1 MIATWMLYGT
11 VVAILAGLGAL
22 ALERGARLLG
32 RAGRWCW
39 VGAMLVTLA
48 LPVVAWMRPVRPVPA
63 TAPPTQPGT
72 AVDLTGHVD
81 VVLPVAGAPATRPMD
96 WSMLDRPLAYGWALC
111 SLALLGWFA
120 FGTWR
125 LARMRKSWRWNGDLF
140 VSNDVGP
147 AVIGFVRCQVVVPEW
162 SLALSEEQRDLLL
175 AHEAEHV
182 AAYDSRLLLISAAV
196 LALVPWNPGV
206 WWQFRRLRLAIELD
220 CDQRV
225 LRNRPDA
232 ATYGRLLLD
241 VGARTTR
248 TLVPVTAFNEPMSS
262 LEHRIRALTALRPR
276 RPGLW
281 AAGAAVACGIAL
293 FAACEAPRPTAPASK
308 PQAFTISTHEQV
320 EGVLSSKYIGDSVRR
335 YIGATASRAVF
346 DWFIVSADS
355 HVVRYGTTPRNPNDD
370 VVRAEGMDYVVPGF
384 QLGRLQSIT
393 VVAANGM
400 WPGSQPVYWGVLRD
414 PKQVSQITRDGVL
427 FAPRWVTE
435 AMAKY
440 YPELATATSGRPTEV
455 WFAATAGHEV
465 LQTKLVTPQS
475 VPGVGLGP
483 TSAIGMVFPG
493 LQNAFITSISPG
505 ANGGWAG
512 SNVRVVWV
520 TQVASR
526 EQSEAQGFGPDTVR
540 ALPLQWLW
548 QSEGNQHP
556 LVPPSRGAMLEKG
569 MVVVADK
576 YPQYLNQRA
585 DPPVTVWVVEGADGK
600 ILSTH
605 VSRGYLQIGGAELT
619 AEVPQ
624 YRQFRPGEWMS
635 WLPLNEKRTDVRVVW
650 VHSNRGT

>member
-11 VVAILAGLGAL
+11 VIAILAGLGAL

-48 LPVVAWMRPVRPVPA
+48 LPVVAWMYPQRPVLEAAAPTRPTP
-63 TAPPTQPGT
+63 
-72 AVDLTGHVD
+72 AVDLAGRVD
-81 VVLPVAGAPATRPMD
+81 VVVPVAGALVKSPFD
-96 WSMLDRPLAYGWALC
+96 WSVLDRPLAYGWALV
-111 SLALLGWFA
+111 SVALLGWFA

-125 LARMRKSWRWNGDLF
+125 LARMRKSWRWTGDLF

-162 SLALSEEQRDLLL
+162 SLALSQEQRDLLL
-175 AHEAEHV
+175 AHEAEHL
-182 AAYDSRLLLISAAV
+182 AAYDSRLLLASAAV

-225 LRNRPDA
+225 LRHRPDA
-232 ATYGRLLLD
+232 ALYGRLLLD

-262 LEHRIRALTALRPR
+262 LEHRIRALTALRPQ

-281 AAGAAVACGIAL
+281 AAGAAVACGIAI

-308 PQAFTISTHEQV
+308 PQAFTMSTHEQV
-320 EGVLSSKYIGDSVRR
+320 EGVLSSKYIADSVRR
-335 YIGATASRAVF
+335 YIGMTASKAVF

-355 HVVRYGTTPRNPNDD
+355 HVVRYGTTPRNQDDD
-370 VVRAEGMDYVVPGF
+370 VVRSEGMDYVVPGF

-393 VVAANGM
+393 VVAANAM

-414 PKQVSQITRDGVL
+414 PKQISQFSRDGL
-427 FAPRWVTE
+427 LSAPRWVTE
-435 AMAKY
+435 AMARY
-440 YPELATATSGRPTEV
+440 YPELSTAKTGQPVEV
-455 WFAATAGHEV
+455 WFASTAGHEV
-465 LQTKLVTPQS
+465 LQTKLVRPQS
-475 VPGVGLGP
+475 VSGVGLG
-483 TSAIGMVFPG
+483 SVDAIHTVFPG
-493 LQNAFITSISPG
+493 LKNAFITSISPG
-505 ANGGWAG
+505 ANSGWAG

-526 EQSEAQGFGPDTVR
+526 EQSEAEGFGPDTVR
-540 ALPLQWLW
+540 AKPFQWLM
-548 QSEGNQHP
+548 QSEGNRQA
-556 LVPPSRGAMLEKG
+556 LEIPSRQAMLEKG
-569 MVVVADK
+569 AVVVAEK

-585 DPPVTVWVVEGADGK
+585 DPPVTVWVVEGANGR

-605 VSRGYLQIGGAELT
+605 VSKAYEAISDAEMA
-619 AEVPQ
+619 AEEPQ

-635 WLPLNEKRTDVRVVW
+635 WLPLNDQRTDVRVVW
-650 VHSNRGT
+650 VHSNRGR